1 MSRRKVLVVGGGIA
15 GMSFAVAAQRRGI
28 EINVVEL
35 ERNVL
40 GVGIFLTGSTLRSL
54 DGIGLARQCVREGW
68 PAASLRFFDGA
79 GNYLGESPFPL
90 IASPDLPRATGIPRP
105 KLARILD
112 TAAKEAGVSVRLGLT
127 VDAIEQDENGVDVF
141 FSDGTTGRYHA
152 VVGADGIYSRVRDL
166 VFNTAL
172 RPKHASQGGWRFMTP
187 RHPEV
192 DGMMLYNVGDLK
204 AGFVPLDGDWMYLLC
219 TMADPD
225 KIRIGPGEGPALFRR
240 VLEPFTAP
248 LVQEMSERMRTADPA
263 TVMWRPF
270 ETLLMNDGWSRGRVV
285 LIGDAAHSM
294 TPHLSSGG
302 GMAIEDA
309 VILAGYLSGDMPVAE
324 ALCAFYA
331 RRIERVRK
339 IQGISMEIC
348 KEELLPNPSRNRIYD
363 LTAEGYDALAIDF
376 ADPMDLLPLVQE
388 S

>member
-1 MSRRKVLVVGGGIA
+1 MSTRKVLIVGGGIS
-15 GMSFAVAAQRRGI
+15 GMSLAVAAQRRRI
-28 EINVVEL
+28 DIDVVEL
-35 ERNVL
+35 ERKVL

-54 DGIGLARQCVREGW
+54 DSIGLARQCCLQGW
-68 PAASLRFFDGA
+68 PAKALRFFDGA

-105 KLARILD
+105 TLARILD
-112 TAAKEAGVSVRLGLT
+112 SAAKEAGVSVRLGLT
-127 VDAIEQDENGVDVF
+127 VDAIEQDEDDVGVF
-141 FSDGTTGRYHA
+141 FSDGTTGRYDA
-152 VVGADGIYSRVRDL
+152 VVGADGIYSHVREL
-166 VFNTAL
+166 VFDAAL
-172 RPKHASQGGWRFMTP
+172 RPKHAGQGGWRFMTP
-187 RHPEV
+187 RHAEV
-192 DGMMLYNVGDLK
+192 DGMMLYTAGDLK
-204 AGFVPLDGDWMYLLC
+204 AGFVPLNGEWMYLLC

-225 KIRIGPGEGPALFRR
+225 KIRVGPGDGPALLRR
-240 VLEPFTAP
+240 TLEAFSAP
-248 LVQEMSERMRTADPA
+248 LVQEMRERMRTADPA

-324 ALCAFYA
+324 ALRTFYA
-331 RRIERVRK
+331 SRIERVRK

-348 KEELLPNPSRNRIYD
+348 KEELLPHPSRERIFD

-376 ADPMDLLPLVQE
+376 ADPMDLCPLMQE